1 MTAATTDVH
10 ADHVRTVDVGA
21 HHLRTDDVRA
31 DPIRADDA
39 AAVVLAGGRARRLG
53 GIDKTA
59 LSRDGVSLLDDAVRA
74 VGGCARVVVVGT
86 GNRPGARTDGAWRR
100 AGSVS
105 RVDEA
110 PAHGGPAAA
119 LAAGVRALTPDA
131 LPDWILVLAADL
143 AFAPAAVR
151 ALLPLR
157 HDAGLADGRDA
168 IVARDPGG
176 RAQPLL
182 ALYRAAP
189 LVAALDAIDRATGV
203 DGASLRRVLDALGA
217 DRVAHAD
224 LPARLCADV
233 DTPDD
238 ARAHR
243 LRLPDDRIPDAR

>member
-1 MTAATTDVH
+1 MSAASTDVH
-10 ADHVRTVDVGA
+10 AARVV
-21 HHLRTDDVRA
+21 A
-31 DPIRADDA
+31 DPLRAARLPADPVRADDA

-59 LSRDGVSLLDDAVRA
+59 LARGGVSLLDDAVRA
-74 VGGCARVVVVGT
+74 AGGCARVVVVGT
-86 GNRPGARTDGAWRR
+86 GNRPGGRTDGAWRR
-100 AGSVS
+100 AGSV
-105 RVDEA
+105 RLVDEV
-110 PAHGGPAAA
+110 PAHGGPTAA
-119 LAAGVRALTPDA
+119 LAAGVGALDPDA
-131 LPDWILVLAADL
+131 LPEWVLVLAADL
-143 AFAPAAVR
+143 ADAPDAVR

-157 HDAGLADGRDA
+157 QDAGLADGRDA
-168 IVARDPGG
+168 IVARDPDG

-189 LVAALDAIDRATGV
+189 LVAALETIDRATGV
-203 DGASLRRVLDALGA
+203 DGVALRRLLDALGA